1 MDGRSAAGP
10 LVGGSRSG
18 AFARGSALDHTKRR
32 SVEIFPN
39 GSLRA
44 AAIVSTVVPRIYEE
58 RSKSAQVAS
67 ETSGS
72 LKAIPVSLVAAGNV
86 NSSQLAIG
94 GSGALSASWSG
105 GLTPILTSSRAPVP
119 PAPGLGE
126 GI

>member
-1 MDGRSAAGP
+1 MQVDGRSAAGP

-94 GSGALSASWSG
+94 GSGALSA
-105 GLTPILTSSRAPVP
+105 A
-119 PAPGLGE
+119 
-126 GI
+126 